1 MTSTLQKAK
10 EELAHYRGSR
20 RCCQLA
26 ELSALLHTD
35 GTYGIRGHEGNF
47 LVTESSSAYTVRKT
61 YTLIHSLFEV
71 ETSMVKVE
79 RNSPRKGNVY
89 KLEVA
94 EQRGFHQMLNEL
106 GVLDPSLSPEPWVPK
121 RLAVRECCAAAV
133 LRGAFLGGGYISEPY
148 GLADFEISLSSRASA
163 LACKDILNKKSLTP
177 GLRKRRNQWVIYL
190 KKRGQISGF
199 LAITGAHSTHL
210 EWESQ
215 TIMNS
220 TRNRVNRLVN
230 CDSAN
235 ARRLSEASLRQR
247 EVIMELKALGLLK
260 KADSKLVE
268 IAEARLTN
276 PQASLAE
283 LGRLLDPPVSK
294 ATVQGRMLMLE
305 SLITSCR

>member
-10 EELAHYRGSR
+10 EELAHYKGNR

-26 ELSALLHTD
+26 ELSALLHMD
-35 GTYGIRGHEGNF
+35 GKYGVRGREGNF
-47 LVTESSSAYTVRKT
+47 LVTESSSAYTARKI
-61 YTLIHSLFEV
+61 YTLMHSLFDV

-79 RNSPRKGNVY
+79 RSSPRKGNVY
-89 KLEVA
+89 KLEVT
-94 EQRGFHQMLNEL
+94 EQPGFHQMLNEL
-106 GVLDPSLSPEPWVPK
+106 GVLDSSLSPEPWVPK
-121 RLAVRECCAAAV
+121 RLAGRECCLAAV

-148 GLADFEISLSSRASA
+148 GLADFEISLSSKAAA
-163 LACKDILNKKSLTP
+163 LACEELFNKKGLRP
-177 GLRKRRNQWVIYL
+177 GIRKRRNQWVLYL
-190 KKRGQISGF
+190 KKREQISDF

-230 CDSAN
+230 CDTSN

-247 EVIMELKALGLLK
+247 EAIKEIKALGLLEM
-260 KADSKLVE
+260 ANPKLIE
-268 IAEARLTN
+268 LAEARLTY

-283 LGRLLDPPVSK
+283 LGMLLNTPVSK
-294 ATVQGRMLMLE
+294 ATVQGRMRRLE
-305 SLITSCR
+305 SLTSSVD